1 MEVTPK
7 FIDFTSSSHAVENII
22 CISRLPLDAHI
33 ISSEDLVIVHVA
45 RTLKVID
52 DPFIEMVTP
61 MSEGVGELC
70 SRLALSV
77 ETKANG

>member
-7 FIDFTSSSHAVENII
+7 LIDFTSSSHAVEDII

-52 DPFIEMVTP
+52 DPFIKMVAP
-61 MSEGVGELC
+61 MGKGVGELG
-70 SRLALSV
+70 SRLALSI
-77 ETKANG
+77 ETIANG